1 MIKNDLLINVFSVQ
15 TYNLW
20 CMASIQGQMSKCIM
34 SHDDKIT
41 DKSKNVR
48 DENRI
53 RLGT

>member
-1 MIKNDLLINVFSVQ
+1 
-15 TYNLW
+15 
-20 CMASIQGQMSKCIM
+20 MASIQGQMSKCIM

-53 RLGT
+53 RLGTWNISSLTRKAMESA